1 MLPRLAKCN
10 QGVTLPPEGSS
21 ASGVSVIKRGIEQPL
36 RFEENVKQCLGY
48 DTEAMLGELG
58 EMRRRSLSH
67 GATFM
72 HIGEVVTANSMHFR
86 PTVNRNRM

>member
-21 ASGVSVIKRGIEQPL
+21 ASGVSVIKRGIEQAL

-86 PTVNRNRM
+86 PTVNQNRM